1 MSVAVRSVFTAS
13 IAVAAAGVIA
23 VTPLAPAPDVHLPRL
38 ESAAVLLADTAV
50 PAFGALPYQVV
61 VNQIGNAIAL
71 LPTLIGGTEQCTACQ
86 GPVATSENPTAS
98 PFTGWGAIG
107 IAVGVLGSPLVLGQ
121 TLLSTGNA
129 GQALADAGAAISVP
143 VSNTLSMLQ
152 ADRIVYGGAQFA
164 AARNR
169 GVNALSDTVTLGV
182 QVAAQAIVYTP
193 LAIASGVAAGA
204 GAFVQ
209 TYNAT
214 GNLNQA
220 LQAGVAPVQ
229 TAVTTSIAALTMQV
243 QTLRSTVYA
252 DLTSGP
258 SVTTIPTP
266 IVSST
271 PVAGASV
278 GAQRGSGARTAAAA
292 ASAPKR
298 VRAVA
303 AR

>member
-1 MSVAVRSVFTAS
+1 MAG
-13 IAVAAAGVIA
+13 AGVIA

-38 ESAAVLLADTAV
+38 ESAAVLLADAAL
-50 PAFGALPYQVV
+50 PAFGALPYQVA

-86 GPVATSENPTAS
+86 GPIATLENPTTS
-98 PFTGWGAIG
+98 PFTGWGGIG
-107 IAVGVLGSPLVLGQ
+107 IAVGLLGSPLVFGQ
-121 TLLSTGNA
+121 TLLSTGDA

-143 VSNTLSMLQ
+143 VSNTVSMLQ
-152 ADRIVYGGAQFA
+152 ADRVIYGGAQFS

-169 GVNALSDTVTLGV
+169 GVSAVSDTVALGL

-193 LAIASGVAAGA
+193 VAIASGVAAGA

-209 TYNAT
+209 TYNTT
-214 GNLNQA
+214 GNLNLA
-220 LQAGVAPVQ
+220 LQAGAAPVQ
-229 TAVTTSIAALTMQV
+229 AAVTDSIAALTAQI
-243 QTLRSTVYA
+243 QTFRSTVYA

-258 SVTTIPTP
+258 SITTIPTP
-266 IVSST
+266 IVGNAPAARS
-271 PVAGASV
+271 
-278 GAQRGSGARTAAAA
+278 ARTAA

-298 VRAVA
+298 VRGT